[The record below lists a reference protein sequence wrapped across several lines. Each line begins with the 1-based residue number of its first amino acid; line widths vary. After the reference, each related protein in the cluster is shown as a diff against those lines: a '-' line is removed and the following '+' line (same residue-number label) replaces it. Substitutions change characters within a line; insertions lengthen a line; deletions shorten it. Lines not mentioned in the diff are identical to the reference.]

1 MGTVIRN
8 ITFDCADPYELAHF
22 WARVFDCVVDPQFTP
37 EDEEVAID
45 PPGNTMWFQR
55 VPEPKSVKNRVHVCL
70 QPEVLRDQE
79 VERIRALGASVV
91 EDRRN
96 PDGTGWMVLA
106 DPEGN
111 EFCVLRSAAE
121 RQATG

>member
-8 ITFDCADPYELAHF
+8 ITFDCADPYGLAHF
-22 WARVFDCVVDPQFTP
+22 WAKVFDCAVDPEFTP
-37 EDEEVAID
+37 EDEEVALD
-45 PPGNTMWFQR
+45 APGNTFWFQR
-55 VPEPKSVKNRVHVCL
+55 VPERKSVKNRVHVCL

-79 VERIRALGASVV
+79 IERVRALGATVV

-121 RQATG
+121 RQATA